1 MKIVFMEADTLGKD
15 VDLSEFDKLGEVVKY
30 PASKPAENAKRIED
44 ADIIIVNK
52 IPVNEELLKEAKN
65 VKLVCVTATGTNI
78 VDMPYVES
86 RGIVVTNVKGYST
99 MSVAQHTFALL
110 FYVYEKLAYYDRFVK
125 SGTYA
130 KSDVFSHFAKPFHE
144 LDGKVYGI
152 IGMGA
157 IGEKVAE
164 IAETFGCKVIYYS
177 TSGKHDHPKYQ
188 RVTWDEFLE
197 QAVIVSIHA
206 PLTPVTEKL
215 VDAKALRKMKNTAV
229 LLNLGRGPIVDQK
242 ALAEALQNDEIAAAG
257 LDVLEKE
264 PMEEGDPLLNIQDSS
279 KLIITPHIAWATCEA
294 RKRCADE
301 VCENVRCYLQ
311 GISRNVVSGGK

>member
-130 KSDVFSHFAKPFHE
+130 KSDVFSHFAKPFHGNGRDWRKGGRDRGDIW
-144 LDGKVYGI
+144 LQSHLLFHFRK
-152 IGMGA
+152 A
-157 IGEKVAE
+157 RPSE
-164 IAETFGCKVIYYS
+164 IS
-177 TSGKHDHPKYQ
+177 TC
-188 RVTWDEFLE
+188 
-197 QAVIVSIHA
+197 
-206 PLTPVTEKL
+206 
-215 VDAKALRKMKNTAV
+215 
-229 LLNLGRGPIVDQK
+229 
-242 ALAEALQNDEIAAAG
+242 
-257 LDVLEKE
+257 DV
-264 PMEEGDPLLNIQDSS
+264 G
-279 KLIITPHIAWATCEA
+279 
-294 RKRCADE
+294 
-301 VCENVRCYLQ
+301 
-311 GISRNVVSGGK
+311 

>member
-1 MKIVFMEADTLGKD
+1 MKIVFMEADTLGTD
-15 VDLSEFDKLGEVVKY
+15 IDLSGFEELGEVVRYGKSN
-30 PASKPAENAKRIED
+30 PEENAKRIED

-52 IPVNEELLKEAKN
+52 IPVNEELLRGAKK

-78 VDMPYVES
+78 VDMPYVEK

-110 FYVYEKLAYYDRFVK
+110 FYVYEKLAYYDKYVK
-125 SGTYA
+125 SGDYA
-130 KSDVFSHFAKPFHE
+130 KSDMFSHFSKTFHE

-177 TSGKHDHPKYQ
+177 TSGKNDHPKYK
-188 RVTWDEFLE
+188 RVTWDDFLE
-197 QAVIVSIHA
+197 QADIVSIHA
-206 PLTPVTEKL
+206 PLIPETDKL
-215 VDAKALRKMKNTAV
+215 VDAEAFRKMKKTAV

-242 ALAEALQNDEIAAAG
+242 ALAEALQKEEIAAAG

-264 PMEEGDPLLNIQDSS
+264 PMEENDLLLSIQDSG

-301 VCENVRCYLQ
+301 VCENIRCYLQ
-311 GISRNVVSGGK
+311 GVERNVVRMED

>member
-110 FYVYEKLAYYDRFVK
+110 FYVYEKGLILLVETDKHFIICVLRNLH
-125 SGTYA
+125 SHGA
-130 KSDVFSHFAKPFHE
+130 KV
-144 LDGKVYGI
+144 
-152 IGMGA
+152 
-157 IGEKVAE
+157 
-164 IAETFGCKVIYYS
+164 C
-177 TSGKHDHPKYQ
+177 
-188 RVTWDEFLE
+188 
-197 QAVIVSIHA
+197 
-206 PLTPVTEKL
+206 
-215 VDAKALRKMKNTAV
+215 
-229 LLNLGRGPIVDQK
+229 NL
-242 ALAEALQNDEIAAAG
+242 
-257 LDVLEKE
+257 
-264 PMEEGDPLLNIQDSS
+264 
-279 KLIITPHIAWATCEA
+279 
-294 RKRCADE
+294 
-301 VCENVRCYLQ
+301 Y
-311 GISRNVVSGGK
+311 

>member
-1 MKIVFMEADTLGKD
+1 MKIVFMEADTLGTD
-15 VDLSEFDKLGEVVKY
+15 IDLSGFEELGEVVRYGKSN
-30 PASKPAENAKRIED
+30 PEENAKRIED

-52 IPVNEELLKEAKN
+52 IPVNEELLRGAKK

-78 VDMPYVES
+78 VDMPYVEK

-110 FYVYEKLAYYDRFVK
+110 FYVYEKLAYYDKYVK
-125 SGTYA
+125 SGDYA
-130 KSDVFSHFAKPFHE
+130 KSDMFSHFSKTFHE

-177 TSGKHDHPKYQ
+177 TSGKHDHPKYK
-188 RVTWDEFLE
+188 RVTWDDFLE
-197 QAVIVSIHA
+197 QADIVSIHA
-206 PLTPVTEKL
+206 PLIPETDKL
-215 VDAKALRKMKNTAV
+215 VDAEAFRKMKKTAV

-242 ALAEALQNDEIAAAG
+242 ALVEALQKEEIAAAG

-264 PMEEGDPLLNIQDSS
+264 PMEGNDLLLSIQDSE

-301 VCENVRCYLQ
+301 VCENIRCYLQ
-311 GISRNVVSGGK
+311 GVERNVVRMED

>member
-30 PASKPAENAKRIED
+30 LASEPAENAKRIED

-152 IGMGA
+152 IGMGRDWRKGGRDRGDIWLQSHLLFDFRKA
-157 IGEKVAE
+157 RPSEISTCDMGWISGAGGHCLDPCAAYTGDGKISGCRGIPENEEHSGASESRTRSDRRSKSIGRS
-164 IAETFGCKVIYYS
+164 IA
-177 TSGKHDHPKYQ
+177 
-188 RVTWDEFLE
+188 
-197 QAVIVSIHA
+197 
-206 PLTPVTEKL
+206 
-215 VDAKALRKMKNTAV
+215 
-229 LLNLGRGPIVDQK
+229 
-242 ALAEALQNDEIAAAG
+242 
-257 LDVLEKE
+257 
-264 PMEEGDPLLNIQDSS
+264 
-279 KLIITPHIAWATCEA
+279 
-294 RKRCADE
+294 KR
-301 VCENVRCYLQ
+301 
-311 GISRNVVSGGK
+311 